1 MGGNRMATVLV
12 AEDDR
17 KISQL
22 LHTYL
27 TQEGY
32 QVVTSFDG
40 EMALEMARRYHPDVV
55 LLDVMMP
62 GLDGFSVCRQI
73 RRTSDVPILL
83 LTARDEELDKLTGL
97 EAGADD
103 YVTKPFSPREVVAR
117 VKALLRRAQG
127 KLVGNSV
134 IQMSGLEID
143 IARHLVL
150 KDGVAITLTPTEFRL
165 LEAMARNP
173 GRVFTRLQ
181 LIELVQGEAFE
192 GYERTVDAHIKNL
205 RRKIENDPK
214 HPVLILTVFGVGYKS
229 QEANHA

>member
-1 MGGNRMATVLV
+1 MATVLV

-22 LHTYL
+22 LYTYL
-27 TQEGY
+27 SQEGY
-32 QVVTSFDG
+32 QVLSSFDG
-40 EMALEMARRYHPDVV
+40 EMTLEMARRYNPDAI

-62 GLDGFSVCRQI
+62 GPDGFSVCRQI

-134 IQMSGLEID
+134 IRLSGLEID
-143 IARHLVL
+143 TARHQVL
-150 KDGVAITLTPTEFRL
+150 KAGATVALTPTEFRL
-165 LEAMARNP
+165 LEAMARHP
-173 GRVFTRLQ
+173 GRAFTRLQ
-181 LIELVQGEAFE
+181 LIELAQGEAFE

-214 HPVLILTVFGVGYKS
+214 NPMLILTVFGVGYKS

>member
-1 MGGNRMATVLV
+1 MAIVLV

-22 LHTYL
+22 LQAYL
-27 TQEGY
+27 EQEGH
-32 QVVTSFDG
+32 QVLTSFDG
-40 EMALEMARRYHPDVV
+40 YSALAMMRQQPDVV
-55 LLDVMMP
+55 VLDVMMP
-62 GLDGFSVCRQI
+62 GLDGFSVCRTL

-127 KLVGNSV
+127 KLIANSV
-134 IQMSGLEID
+134 LKLGELEVD
-143 IARHLVL
+143 TLRHTVKRGETL
-150 KDGVAITLTPTEFRL
+150 ISLTPTEFNL
-165 LEAMARNP
+165 LAAMVRQS

-181 LIELVQGEAFE
+181 LIEIAQGEAFE

-205 RRKIENDPK
+205 RRKIEPDPK
-214 HPVLILTVFGVGYKS
+214 HPRTILTVFGIGYKS
-229 QEANHA
+229 REVEHAQLGT